1 MNPNRF
7 PVQDGE
13 KNIDV
18 CLSFPRPVKMRIY
31 KRGNKFAYDNGGGTI
46 DQFYFPKFLETGKE
60 KIKCVHYSS
69 MQPSGGSLLF
79 QNLGI
84 NGR

>member
-31 KRGNKFAYDNGGGTI
+31 KRGNEFAYDNGGG
-46 DQFYFPKFLETGKE
+46 D
-60 KIKCVHYSS
+60 H
-69 MQPSGGSLLF
+69 QPV
-79 QNLGI
+79 
-84 NGR
+84 

>member
-31 KRGNKFAYDNGGGTI
+31 ERGNEFAYDNGGG
-46 DQFYFPKFLETGKE
+46 
-60 KIKCVHYSS
+60 
-69 MQPSGGSLLF
+69 PSTSLISPNF
-79 QNLGI
+79 WKME
-84 NGR
+84 RRK